1 MMSKGEIFMDEARF
15 SLRIHPVIMEK
26 MKFIAKNNG
35 RSLNKEI
42 EQILK
47 WVVDDYERKCG
58 RIDLNSKNND
68 PYI

>member
-1 MMSKGEIFMDEARF
+1 MDEARF
-15 SLRIHPVIMEK
+15 SLRIHPVIMNK

-47 WVVDDYERKCG
+47 CPFAV
-58 RIDLNSKNND
+58 LSNSL
-68 PYI
+68 

>member
-1 MMSKGEIFMDEARF
+1 MDEARF

-35 RSLNKEI
+35 RPLNKEI

>member
-1 MMSKGEIFMDEARF
+1 MDEARF
-15 SLRIHPVIMEK
+15 SLRIHPVIMNK

-47 WVVDDYERKCG
+47 WVIDDYERKCG
-58 RIDLNSKNND
+58 RIDLANKQDSF
-68 PYI
+68 I

>member
-1 MMSKGEIFMDEARF
+1 MDEARF

-47 WVVDDYERKCG
+47 WVIDDYERKCG
-58 RIDLNSKNND
+58 RIDLLNINKND

>member
-1 MMSKGEIFMDEARF
+1 MDEARF

-26 MKFIAKNNG
+26 MKYIAKNNG

-47 WVVDDYERKCG
+47 WVADDYERKCG
-58 RIDLNSKNND
+58 SIDLTNKQD
-68 PYI
+68 PFI